1 MKKLF
6 TITLSLALTISM
18 LSACGGSSESE
29 DTTKA
34 DTAKAVS
41 AETNIPDTTE
51 TTAPT
56 DTEDTSEL
64 RELTEDELEIIFM
77 NAHAES
83 YVDYFDKRESLSG
96 DELIDFELSLVQSEI
111 DEMSKTEKIK
121 APEDLRERFIDWYP
135 ITDDA
140 DDASTSTSNNTSTST
155 STPETSLFTSVSE
168 TVYATSTV
176 NIRSSYSTSSTKL
189 GSLSA
194 GSSIQRI
201 GIGTGS
207 AEGWSQ
213 VNYNGITCYI
223 KSSYLSTTISSSS
236 GNTSSSKSQDS
247 SAGDPFVSTVNPDDF
262 YIEIDP
268 NTSGVFGN
276 DFTGDT
282 REVIVSWGD

>member
-1 MKKLF
+1 
-6 TITLSLALTISM
+6 
-18 LSACGGSSESE
+18 
-29 DTTKA
+29 
-34 DTAKAVS
+34 
-41 AETNIPDTTE
+41 
-51 TTAPT
+51 
-56 DTEDTSEL
+56 
-64 RELTEDELEIIFM
+64 
-77 NAHAES
+77 
-83 YVDYFDKRESLSG
+83 VDYFDKRESLSE

-111 DEMSKTEKIK
+111 DEMSKTEKVK

-140 DDASTSTSNNTSTST
+140 DDTDDASTSTSNNTST
-155 STPETSLFTSVSE
+155 STPETSLFTSVNE

-236 GNTSSSKSQDS
+236 GNTSGSKSQGL
-247 SAGDPFVSTVNPDDF
+247 SAGDPFVSTASAEDEYQGTP
-262 YIEIDP
+262 DP
-268 NTSGVFGN
+268 NTSGVFN
-276 DFTGDT
+276 DYTGDT

>member
-83 YVDYFDKRESLSG
+83 YVDYFDKRESLSE

-111 DEMSKTEKIK
+111 DEMSKTEKVK

-135 ITDDA
+135 IADDA
-140 DDASTSTSNNTSTST
+140 DDASTSTSNNTST

-194 GSSIQRI
+194 GSSIQRT

-213 VNYNGITCYI
+213 VNYNGVTCYI
-223 KSSYLSTTISSSS
+223 KSSYLSTTISSS
-236 GNTSSSKSQDS
+236 GNTSGSKSQGS
-247 SAGDPFVSTVNPDDF
+247 SAGDPFVSTASAEDEYQGTP
-262 YIEIDP
+262 DP
-268 NTSGVFGN
+268 NTSGSDTSKIAPGN
-276 DFTGDT
+276 Y
-282 REVIVSWGD
+282 IVSWGD